1 MFNNIGKKIKGLAKV
16 VFWVEFISTILGGF
30 VFIVSSF
37 FWVDE
42 PIAIVGVIIAAI
54 VGVAILFLLEWLS
67 VWMLYAFGELVDNS
81 TIIAKEITEH
91 KPPKHMP
98 PPPHLMEEVS
108 PAETVEM

>member
-1 MFNNIGKKIKGLAKV
+1 MFKNIGKKIKGLAKI
-16 VFWVEFISTILGGF
+16 VFWVEFISTILAGF
-30 VFIVSSF
+30 GFIISSF

-42 PIAIVGVIIAAI
+42 PIAVVGVIIAAI
-54 VGVAILFLLEWLS
+54 VGVAILFLLEWMS

-98 PPPHLMEEVS
+98 PPPHPIEEPV
-108 PAETVEM
+108 PADVQ